1 MRFDRLFVVTL
12 VAILGL
18 AMVSAGP
25 VGSHNTVIKSETTT
39 PDDASTIDAYA
50 GNVTQLNVVGYSPTQ
65 TWQGYFGNVTGTIQ
79 LADSNDNVMYN
90 WSLASPEGEIY
101 ASQISSVD
109 WGSIYCFNFSSTG
122 ELIDEPGSNLPG
134 GTATNGKNLNILESE
149 FNINSDDVD
158 GIDETFTGHSHSL
171 FYTNNLEF
179 GQGQCQS
186 VALRGE
192 NGDITATNFEE
203 VLLYDSVNHDV
214 IFASLLDEESLAGFD
229 GNDYDFEML
238 VLEDGHGTDTAVTP
252 YYFYVELE

>member
-25 VGSHNTVIKSETTT
+25 VGSHNTIIKSETTT
-39 PDDASTIDAYA
+39 PDSATTIDAYA

-79 LADSNDNVMYN
+79 LADNQDHVMYN

-101 ASQISSVD
+101 ASQIGTVD
-109 WGSIYCFNFSSTG
+109 WSSIQCFNF
-122 ELIDEPGSNLPG
+122 
-134 GTATNGKNLNILESE
+134 TATGSLANEPADSEGATNLYGKNLAMLESE

-158 GIDETFTGHSHSL
+158 GIDETFTAHSHSL

-179 GQGQCQS
+179 SAGECPS
-186 VALRGE
+186 VSLYGE
-192 NGDITATNFEE
+192 NGNETNTNFEE
-203 VLLYDSVNHDV
+203 VLLYDPINDDV
-214 IFASLLDEESLAGFD
+214 VFASLLDEESLAGFD